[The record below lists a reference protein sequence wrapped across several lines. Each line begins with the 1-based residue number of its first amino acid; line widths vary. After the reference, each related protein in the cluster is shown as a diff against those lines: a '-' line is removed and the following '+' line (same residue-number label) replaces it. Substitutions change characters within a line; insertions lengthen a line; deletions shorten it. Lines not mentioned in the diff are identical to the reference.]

1 VNSNGDKDQV
11 MIEGHTRMADLFFVE
26 QFIEECL
33 DIQDVIQASEMPND
47 SRVIPSVSDVI
58 KVFKNR

>member
-1 VNSNGDKDQV
+1 
-11 MIEGHTRMADLFFVE
+11 MIEGHIRMADLFFIE